1 MKFKKKSEFRNAGN
15 FQPWMW
21 CFLLICLLADN
32 CFTYILW
39 LCVPH
44 LHQSRNWGVCLP
56 ISVLPVETKQC
67 GSPFLC
73 WGLQSG
79 QEQVGSRWWQELKA
93 VEMPWPKVLGE
104 EQQDGMK
111 YVVIH
116 FGLKNREWK
125 TESEGIT
132 ASLRERYNQLT
143 QNCCTVKVDVIWLLS
158 DTYKEQNLIFQRN
171 IQLCWYYVYF

>member
-21 CFLLICLLADN
+21 CFLLICFLADN

-67 GSPFLC
+67 GSPLLC

-116 FGLKNREWK
+116 FGLKKQRMKNRVRRNYSIPPREVQPIN
-125 TESEGIT
+125 TE
-132 ASLRERYNQLT
+132 
-143 QNCCTVKVDVIWLLS
+143 LLHCKS
-158 DTYKEQNLIFQRN
+158 WCNLITE
-171 IQLCWYYVYF
+171 WYL